1 MKCVPI
7 VSIAIFTNNY
17 FKPMQNNYE
26 FIYSVQE
33 VDVKFFELIMKY
45 IIKAAVQ
52 WWIQNRDRLRNP
64 LIAYWTDVAK

>member
-17 FKPMQNNYE
+17 FNPIQNNYE

-33 VDVKFFELIMKY
+33 VDVKFFELIMKD

-52 WWIQNRDRLRNP
+52 WWIQNRDRLRNR
-64 LIAYWTDVAK
+64 LIGYWPDVAK

>member
-1 MKCVPI
+1 
-7 VSIAIFTNNY
+7 
-17 FKPMQNNYE
+17 MQNNYE

-33 VDVKFFELIMKY
+33 VDVKFFELIMKD

-64 LIAYWTDVAK
+64 LIAY